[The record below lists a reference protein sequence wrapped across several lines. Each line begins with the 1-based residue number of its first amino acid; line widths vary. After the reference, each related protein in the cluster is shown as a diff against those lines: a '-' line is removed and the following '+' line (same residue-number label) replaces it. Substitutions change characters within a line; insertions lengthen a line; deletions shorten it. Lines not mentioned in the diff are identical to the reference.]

1 MIYIGW
7 FVRIWHSSEETGSYR
22 QEEEE
27 GEEERKKWVEEQKEA
42 KKKGRQRRILEEK
55 EREKKK
61 KNKKML
67 SESRESDAR
76 GGIGAKQEYLLM
88 EEEQKAN
95 LYIAGQSQANLP
107 RGSFKFSL
115 WSCFCM
121 RNVQVYLLEMTCCF
135 WLCVTFFFFYGC
147 AIKGCLAMH

>member
-1 MIYIGW
+1 M
-7 FVRIWHSSEETGSYR
+7 
-22 QEEEE
+22 QEHDDLHWLICKNLAQLRGDRRRRRGRRRE
-27 GEEERKKWVEEQKEA
+27 
-42 KKKGRQRRILEEK
+42 KKKNKEKNRRKQKKGDCRQRRILEEK
-55 EREKKK
+55 ERGKK

-107 RGSFKFSL
+107 QGSFKFSL
-115 WSCFCM
+115 
-121 RNVQVYLLEMTCCF
+121 
-135 WLCVTFFFFYGC
+135 
-147 AIKGCLAMH
+147 